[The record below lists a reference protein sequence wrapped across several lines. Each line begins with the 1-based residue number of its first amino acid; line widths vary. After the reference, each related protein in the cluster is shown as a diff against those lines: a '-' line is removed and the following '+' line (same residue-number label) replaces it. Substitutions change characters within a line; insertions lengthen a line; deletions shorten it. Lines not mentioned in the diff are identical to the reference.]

1 MPVHSIRELSL
12 RQRLL
17 FLTMLTSGIGVLLGC
32 LGFLAYDMHVAKE
45 HKEEDLRS
53 MADLIG
59 TNSTAALAFDD
70 AISASKL
77 LEALATRS
85 QIRLGVLY
93 KPAGAYF
100 ASYLRADLNGK
111 MPPPVRSPEGMVWS
125 SNRLAYSLPVRLEN
139 KTLGWLY
146 LESDITDLRER
157 LQRFEQLTAF
167 IALISLLVVYLLT
180 AMLQRGITRPIQ
192 NLAAIARSIA
202 IEKSYSLR
210 APLLSGRELRQL
222 GADFNHMLDEI
233 ERRDAALNEARDVLE
248 MRVAARTSELEM
260 EVKERSRAEQ
270 ELQQRTTFLNTL
282 TCANI
287 SQRRF

>member
-93 KPAGAYF
+93 KPAELYT
-100 ASYLRADLNGK
+100 
-111 MPPPVRSPEGMVWS
+111 E
-125 SNRLAYSLPVRLEN
+125 
-139 KTLGWLY
+139 LGV
-146 LESDITDLRER
+146 T
-157 LQRFEQLTAF
+157 
-167 IALISLLVVYLLT
+167 
-180 AMLQRGITRPIQ
+180 P
-192 NLAAIARSIA
+192 
-202 IEKSYSLR
+202 
-210 APLLSGRELRQL
+210 
-222 GADFNHMLDEI
+222 
-233 ERRDAALNEARDVLE
+233 
-248 MRVAARTSELEM
+248 
-260 EVKERSRAEQ
+260 
-270 ELQQRTTFLNTL
+270 
-282 TCANI
+282 
-287 SQRRF
+287 